1 MKRKLIYSDGQ
12 QYQKNKQSPL
22 TSNHWA
28 QKRPGDMALE
38 IQVLTWDRHKIM
50 AELKQLMGS
59 PNDTRKLDIKHKQ
72 NMILSNYY
80 LFISYVHYITHL
92 LIKDL
97 FIEISSKVNIYDM

>member
-1 MKRKLIYSDGQ
+1 
-12 QYQKNKQSPL
+12 
-22 TSNHWA
+22 
-28 QKRPGDMALE
+28 
-38 IQVLTWDRHKIM
+38 M

-80 LFISYVHYITHL
+80 LFISNVHYITHL